1 MEDIIIIGA
10 GPVGLYAGTL
20 AALHN
25 LKGIIFESLPNVG
38 GQLTSLYPEKA
49 IIDLPGFKSILAKD
63 YIDELYAQQ
72 QSVNNP
78 LPVHLNEKVISYKKE
93 EDYFVVTTSLSTYK
107 TKTILICSGMGSF
120 EPRKAGLENEDKL
133 NNVIY
138 SITEKEKYRNK
149 NIAILGGGDSAID
162 WAITLKD
169 IAKEVYI
176 VHRRDEFRGQSSSVN
191 LMIEKGVKVYKP
203 YLVKSFNGIG
213 NAESITLTHSITK
226 EEVKIDVDFIFVN
239 YGLITAPCAFNLES
253 KNNTFIVNSCYMTS
267 ENNIFAIG
275 NAVYY
280 DGKVKNITSGL
291 GEAVI
296 AITKIDQ
303 IIHPNKN
310 IPVHF

>member
-191 LMIEKGVKVYKP
+191 LMVEKGVKVYKP
-203 YLVKSFNGIG
+203 YLVKSFNGIE
-213 NAESITLTHSITK
+213 NATSITLTHSTAK
-226 EEVKIDVDFIFVN
+226 EEVNIDVDFIFVN

-253 KNNTFIVNSCYMTS
+253 KNNTFVVNSYYMTS

>member
-10 GPVGLYAGTL
+10 GPIGLYAGTL
-20 AALHN
+20 ASLHN
-25 LKGIIFESLPNVG
+25 LKGIIFESLSNVG

-63 YIDELYAQQ
+63 YIDNLLSQQ
-72 QSVNNP
+72 QCSSTP
-78 LPVHLNEKVISYKKE
+78 LPIHLNEKVISYTKKD
-93 EDYFVVTTSLSTYK
+93 DYFIINTTLSSYE
-107 TKTILICSGMGSF
+107 TKTILICTGMGSF

-133 NNVIY
+133 KNVIY
-138 SITEKEKYRNK
+138 SITEKNKYRDK
-149 NIAILGGGDSAID
+149 KIAILGGGDSAID

-169 IAKEVYI
+169 IAKEVSI
-176 VHRRDEFRGQSSSVN
+176 IHRRGDFRGQSSSVD
-191 LMIEKGVKVYKP
+191 LMIEKGVKIYKP
-203 YLVKSFNGIG
+203 YLVKSFNGTD
-213 NAESITLTHSITK
+213 NATSITLTNIGLT
-226 EEVKIDVDFIFVN
+226 EEINIDVDYIFVN
-239 YGLITAPCAFNLES
+239 YGLVTSPCAFNLEN
-253 KNNTFIVNSCYMTS
+253 KNNTFITNSYFMTS

-275 NAVYY
+275 NAAYY
-280 DGKVKNITSGL
+280 EGKVKNITSGL